1 MKTWITQKALRRSHR
16 GLYARANNTPRTQ
29 TMTQAE
35 KVLRHLKTVGKITP
49 MDAIRE
55 YGCLRLGARICD
67 LRRAGYPIRSRIVTG
82 ENRFGEPTHYAEYS
96 LEADDGD

>member
-1 MKTWITQKALRRSHR
+1 
-16 GLYARANNTPRTQ
+16 
-29 TMTQAE
+29 
-35 KVLRHLKTVGKITP
+35 
-49 MDAIRE
+49 MDAILE

>member
-1 MKTWITQKALRRSHR
+1 MKTWITQKALRRSNR
-16 GLYARANNTPRTQ
+16 GSCVKESNTPRTQ

>member
-1 MKTWITQKALRRSHR
+1 
-16 GLYARANNTPRTQ
+16 
-29 TMTQAE
+29 MTQAE

-67 LRRAGYPIRSRIVTG
+67 LRKAGYNIESKIVSG
-82 ENRFGEPTHYAEYS
+82 VNRFGEPTHYAEYRM
-96 LEADDGD
+96 EDWDV

>member
-1 MKTWITQKALRRSHR
+1 
-16 GLYARANNTPRTQ
+16 
-29 TMTQAE
+29 MTQAE

-67 LRRAGYPIRSRIVTG
+67 LRRDGHQIKSKIVTG
-82 ENRFGEPTHYAEYS
+82 RNRFGEVTHYAEYS
-96 LEADDGD
+96 LEDSDEQL